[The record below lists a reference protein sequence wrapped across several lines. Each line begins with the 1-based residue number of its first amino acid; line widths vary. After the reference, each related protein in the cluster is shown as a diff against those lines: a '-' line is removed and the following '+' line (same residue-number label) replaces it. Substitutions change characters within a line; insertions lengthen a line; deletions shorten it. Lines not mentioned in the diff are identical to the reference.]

1 MGNQPR
7 ARRRCRQVRGA
18 QPPPTIGRTTPP
30 LLDERAEALRQTYVR
45 ERELSEEMEFERY
58 EDGLYGG
65 WP

>member
-1 MGNQPR
+1 
-7 ARRRCRQVRGA
+7 
-18 QPPPTIGRTTPP
+18 

-58 EDGLYGG
+58 EDGLYSG